1 MTRGLTLSFLEH
13 AKLKETRNETR
24 AVGFRREVPNPGFRF
39 LRGPVDEGWG
49 KGQGDGVVTVQQ

>member
-13 AKLKETRNETR
+13 
-24 AVGFRREVPNPGFRF
+24 VGFRREVPNPGFRF